1 MEFTVFFSKT
11 FVIFLNTNKIKVTQ
25 IYNLFSIL
33 EDLMKYK
40 SCINPPGAPCAEEV
54 PLEIKQLITKY
65 DYICRDGVE
74 GILIQMFLIFQCPR

>member
-11 FVIFLNTNKIKVTQ
+11 FVIFSKTNKIKVAQ
-25 IYNLFSIL
+25 IHNLFFNSRGFD
-33 EDLMKYK
+33 EYK

-54 PLEIKQLITKY
+54 PLEVKQLITKY

-74 GILIQMFLIFQCPR
+74 GILF